1 MLTFKSMLIRNFDL
15 TKKYLNEK
23 NAKIEMVYKV
33 KERFKEQKLR
43 EEQLKT
49 EQQNKFASPRGAEGD
64 TVPEEHEKML
74 SISLSDNEEDGAE
87 GEN

>member
-1 MLTFKSMLIRNFDL
+1 MLIKNFDL

-43 EEQLKT
+43 EEQLKN
-49 EQQNKFASPRGAEGD
+49 EQQNKLASPHGA
-64 TVPEEHEKML
+64 
-74 SISLSDNEEDGAE
+74 
-87 GEN
+87 

>member
-1 MLTFKSMLIRNFDL
+1 L
-15 TKKYLNEK
+15 
-23 NAKIEMVYKV
+23 
-33 KERFKEQKLR
+33 
-43 EEQLKT
+43 
-49 EQQNKFASPRGAEGD
+49 ASPHGAEGD